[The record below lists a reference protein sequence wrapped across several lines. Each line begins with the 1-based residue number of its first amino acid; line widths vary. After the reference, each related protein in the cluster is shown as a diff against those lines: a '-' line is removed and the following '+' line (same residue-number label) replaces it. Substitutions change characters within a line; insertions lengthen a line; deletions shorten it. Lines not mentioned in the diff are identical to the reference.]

1 MTKAKKA
8 RLDIKTELIDTVV
21 DDEQHEEISY
31 VETTDLDKQMCVTAE
46 EREVLEREGKI
57 VGSETTSIAT
67 IITTLCLGWELTE
80 KNLKKARRKIKNK
93 ISAQESRKRKRD
105 YVNNLEERL
114 ADFTSENS
122 RLKQDLEKERNEKKS
137 LVSQVGT
144 QNLPP
149 LLKI

>member
-57 VGSETTSIAT
+57 IGSETTSIAT
-67 IITTLCLGWELTE
+67 FVKTLCLGWELTE

-144 QNLPP
+144 KNL
-149 LLKI
+149 K

>member
-1 MTKAKKA
+1 MIN
-8 RLDIKTELIDTVV
+8 DQI
-21 DDEQHEEISY
+21 
-31 VETTDLDKQMCVTAE
+31 
-46 EREVLEREGKI
+46 
-57 VGSETTSIAT
+57 
-67 IITTLCLGWELTE
+67 LGWELTE

-137 LVSQVGT
+137 LVSQVSKRFL
-144 QNLPP
+144 QLCHH
-149 LLKI
+149 L